1 MTPSQ
6 KAPQPPRRRDSLREL
21 GAGLELLRGVADGA
35 RRRVLPFGAA
45 AARDMGQ
52 DRRVAVLP
60 GFGADDLST
69 LVLRRH
75 LAHCGFKPEGWH
87 LGRNSGDVV
96 GAVIRFTERL
106 SHRVAAAGRPYAL
119 VGWSL
124 GGYIA
129 REVARNR
136 PDLVERVVTM
146 GTPVRGGPKYTVFAP
161 VYRARGFDLDRIES
175 RIAARAAVPLKVPVT
190 ALYSRRDGVVG
201 WQACLS
207 PEEPMVRHEE
217 ITASHCGMG
226 FAPDVLAR
234 VAAILAE
241 ER

>member
-1 MTPSQ
+1 MTPPP
-6 KAPQPPRRRDSLREL
+6 KAPRPPRRLDSLREI
-21 GAGLELLRGVADGA
+21 GAGLDLLRGVADST
-35 RRRVLPFGAA
+35 RRMVLPFGGATLA
-45 AARDMGQ
+45 DLGQ
-52 DRRVAVLP
+52 GRRVAVLP

-69 LVLRRH
+69 SVLRRH
-75 LAHCGFKPEGWH
+75 LAHRGFRAEGWH

-106 SHRVAAAGRPYAL
+106 SFRVAAAGRPYAL

-136 PDLVERVVTM
+136 PDLVERVVTL

-161 VYRARGFDLDRIES
+161 VYRARGLDLDRIES
-175 RIAARAAVPLKVPVT
+175 RIAARETVPLTVPVT
-190 ALYSRRDGVVG
+190 ALYSRRDGIVG
-201 WQACLS
+201 WRACLS
-207 PEEPMVRHEE
+207 PDEPMVRHEE
-217 ITASHCGMG
+217 IATSHCGMG
-226 FAPDVLAR
+226 FAPEVLAR

-241 ER
+241 A